1 MATEQRELNYYQ
13 RNLIDTCFE
22 EGQFDSALDLLEQM
36 RSPNTRLLSA
46 ERERER
52 RQYQMTD
59 ARSYHTRQV
68 IYIALQ
74 PDHPEPPDE
83 PAPHPNDVPPSPS
96 KSGLKNSKKGV
107 PSGAA
112 VVAAR
117 RLLQSY
123 ALTNDPESIALALP
137 SFGIGISSRTGGEA
151 EAEGSLE
158 SAIGPQAMRIAGAKS
173 AWNILSEG
181 FANQGRGCATPSS
194 PVKGRKRT
202 HRFQVD
208 DEDDDDDD
216 GSGMVS
222 APVGPDAW
230 AVLEWLVF
238 LFEQD
243 EKSSAGAFLLRSR
256 VFATDP

>member
-1 MATEQRELNYYQ
+1 
-13 RNLIDTCFE
+13 
-22 EGQFDSALDLLEQM
+22 
-36 RSPNTRLLSA
+36 
-46 ERERER
+46 
-52 RQYQMTD
+52 MTD

-83 PAPHPNDVPPSPS
+83 PAPNPNDVPPSPS

-117 RLLQSY
+117 RLLHSY
-123 ALTNDPESIALALP
+123 ALTNNPESIALALP
-137 SFGIGISSRTGGEA
+137 SFGISISSRTGGEP
-151 EAEGSLE
+151 EVEGSLE

-181 FANQGRGCATPSS
+181 FANQGRGRATPSS
-194 PVKGRKRT
+194 PAKGRKRT
-202 HRFQVD
+202 HTFQVD
-208 DEDDDDDD
+208 DDDEDDDD

-243 EKSSAGAFLLRSR
+243 EKCSAGTSPFRLG